1 MSPKQIKIL
10 IGMSLAEVIG
20 VCGSVFYAYCRQG
33 QVSISAGLLGLLLM
47 ISAFTGSVYG
57 LYYRNE
63 FKENKNLAARA
74 ATAAHAAV
82 FLFLLILY
90 AAGLFTA

>member
-1 MSPKQIKIL
+1 MSPKQIKML
-10 IGMSLAEVIG
+10 VGMSLVEVLG
-20 VCGSVFYAYCRQG
+20 VCGSIFYAYCRQG

-47 ISAFTGSVYG
+47 ISAFIGSVYG
-57 LYYRNE
+57 FYNRNE
-63 FKENKNLAARA
+63 FRENRNIAARA

-90 AAGLFTA
+90 AAGLFSA

>member
-1 MSPKQIKIL
+1 MSPKQIKML
-10 IGMSLAEVIG
+10 VGMSLAEVIG
-20 VCGSVFYAYCRQG
+20 VCGSIFYAYCRQG
-33 QVSISAGLLGLLLM
+33 QISISAGLLGLLLM

-57 LYYRNE
+57 FYYRNE
-63 FKENKNLAARA
+63 FKENKNLTARA

-82 FLFLLILY
+82 FLFLLFLY

>member
-1 MSPKQIKIL
+1 MSPKQIKML
-10 IGMSLAEVIG
+10 VGMSLAEVIG
-20 VCGSVFYAYCRQG
+20 VCGSIFYAYCRQG

-57 LYYRNE
+57 FYYRNE
-63 FKENKNLAARA
+63 FKENRNLAARA

-82 FLFLLILY
+82 FLFLLFLY

>member
-1 MSPKQIKIL
+1 MSPKQIKML
-10 IGMSLAEVIG
+10 IGMSLAEVMG
-20 VCGSVFYAYCRQG
+20 VCGSIFYAYRRQG

-47 ISAFTGSVYG
+47 ISAFSGSVYG
-57 LYYRNE
+57 FYYRNE
-63 FKENKNLAARA
+63 FKENRNLTARA

-82 FLFLLILY
+82 FLFLLFLY

>member
-57 LYYRNE
+57 FYYRNE
-63 FKENKNLAARA
+63 FKENKNLTAQA

-82 FLFLLILY
+82 FLFLLFLY

>member
-1 MSPKQIKIL
+1 MSPKQIKML
-10 IGMSLAEVIG
+10 IGMSLAEVMG
-20 VCGSVFYAYCRQG
+20 VCGSIFYAYCRQG

-47 ISAFTGSVYG
+47 ISAFIGSVYG
-57 LYYRNE
+57 FYYRNE
-63 FKENKNLAARA
+63 FKENRNLAARA

-82 FLFLLILY
+82 FLFLLFLY